1 MAASTAKELTI
12 TIDNTIWN
20 QYMNNAT
27 GANGLAGYNTFADS
41 GAGAALITST
51 YYPNTQSG
59 TVTCNWCIEFAG
71 SSSDVFCS
79 YNSTSRTPKYT
90 CMMLAF

>member
-1 MAASTAKELTI
+1 
-12 TIDNTIWN
+12 
-20 QYMNNAT
+20 MNNAT

-41 GAGAALITST
+41 GAGKALITST

-71 SSSDVFCS
+71 SSSDVFCT
-79 YNSTSRTPKYT
+79 YNSTSRTPQYT